1 LILFAEEYYTI
12 LAQLVKQLE
21 IAEITDYWSHAKLSV
36 HSFNSCK

>member
-21 IAEITDYWSHAKLSV
+21 IAEITDY
-36 HSFNSCK
+36 